1 MLLVPRDPV
10 AFTAASM
17 LLPDRQDARLYDWT
31 SGAFA
36 EAEAGNAGQQVFGE
50 QIAKWKR
57 PSGIP
62 RPSSASA
69 SAISAALAC
78 QRLIGLRKWTTDR
91 LGILA
96 AVTTAAAAI
105 SVQFDKR
112 GLDESWQAVDPL
124 AFPSTLPS
132 APATQVATAIGAKA
146 GAWSCVLHSLGIFN
160 AAEAAVLMLQ
170 AGDADTLLLVV
181 AEEQNTAQTLAS
193 AALGTDLRTKEIAA
207 AVSIEKST
215 GSGVEIAFIGY
226 AAPGE
231 LPIPSE
237 WRDVHR
243 IELNRG
249 QRYNGMSNVE
259 TIERLIESV
268 AGLDGRAVL
277 VADVPELG
285 SAAMGIVRR

>member
-1 MLLVPRDPV
+1 MLLVPRDAI
-10 AFTAASM
+10 AFTAASI
-17 LLPDRQDARLYDWT
+17 LLPDRQDARLHDWT
-31 SGAFA
+31 SGAHV
-36 EAEAGNAGQQVFGE
+36 EAEAGAADQQVFGE
-50 QIAKWKR
+50 QIARWKR
-57 PSGIP
+57 PSGIQ

-78 QRLIGLRKWTTDR
+78 QRLIGLRNLATER
-91 LGILA
+91 VGILA

-146 GAWSCVLHSLGIFN
+146 GAWTCVLHSLGIFN

-170 AGDADTLLLVV
+170 AGEADTMLLVV

-207 AVSIEKST
+207 AVSIEKLT

-231 LPIPSE
+231 VAIPNE
-237 WRDVHR
+237 WHNAPR
-243 IELNRG
+243 IELTSG
-249 QRYNGMSNVE
+249 QRYNRMSNVE

-268 AGLDGRAVL
+268 AGLDDRAVL